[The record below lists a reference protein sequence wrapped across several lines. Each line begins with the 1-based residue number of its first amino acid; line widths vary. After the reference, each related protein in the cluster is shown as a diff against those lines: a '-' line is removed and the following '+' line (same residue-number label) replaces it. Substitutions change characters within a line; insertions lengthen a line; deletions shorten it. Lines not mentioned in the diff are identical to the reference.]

1 MWNSRKP
8 DERVRT
14 YMMNFFD
21 KQELKALG
29 VIFGILLIIS
39 VPNFALSIKRARDLT
54 RKNDIRDLAEA
65 AEKYNEKY
73 FFFPE
78 DIAPLAEFLQATP
91 QDPQTGKGLKYIY
104 ISNGRRFQI
113 YAGLEDK
120 NQDEYSAAIEKR
132 NISCGTRICNFGR
145 AYGKTPLGVSLEE
158 YEQSLY
164 TR

>member
-1 MWNSRKP
+1 MPMK
-8 DERVRT
+8 
-14 YMMNFFD
+14 FFD
-21 KQELKALG
+21 NHELRALAI
-29 VIFGILLIIS
+29 IFMLLIVIS
-39 VPNFALSIKRARDLT
+39 VPNFMVSIKRARDLT

-65 AEKYNEKY
+65 AEKHNEKY

-78 DIAPLAEFLQATP
+78 DIAPLAEFLQTTP
-91 QDPQTGKGLKYIY
+91 QDPQTGKGLKYVY

-145 AYGKTPLGVSLEE
+145 AY
-158 YEQSLY
+158 
-164 TR
+164 